1 MINVYV
7 YRDTMSHN
15 TKTKGHELDRAIKML
30 GLNKKEVDHII
41 RDNTIREEN
50 ILFSGGPMYCSS
62 YYGTISI
69 KDF

>member
-15 TKTKGHELDRAIKML
+15 NKIIGQKLDRAIKKL

-41 RDNTIREEN
+41 RDNTRREEN
-50 ILFSGGPMYCSS
+50 ILFSDGPMYCSS